1 VFEREPL
8 PETSPIW
15 KHPKI
20 VVTPHIAAITS
31 PAAAARY
38 IIDGIAAMERGETL
52 DNVVDMT
59 RGY

>member
-1 VFEREPL
+1 L

-20 VVTPHIAAITS
+20 IATPHVAAITA

-38 IIDGIAAMERGETL
+38 VIEGIAAMERGETL
-52 DNVVDMT
+52 KNVVDMT